1 MPVVDDLQQCVVRV
15 PDMNLVIKLPC
26 SPMTYSCCYW
36 LSGGWS
42 QLMAKNS
49 SSHGESNFP
58 LCPMHM
64 TGRKN
69 IFLLG
74 KKKTNKP
81 VENILPEFS
90 TSFKNYMFLLA
101 L

>member
-1 MPVVDDLQQCVVRV
+1 MPVVDDLQQFVVRV
-15 PDMNLVIKLPC
+15 SDMNLVIKLPC

-36 LSGGWS
+36 LSVGWN
-42 QLMAKNS
+42 QLTAKNS
-49 SSHGESNFP
+49 SSHGESDFP

-69 IFLLG
+69 IFLLV
-74 KKKTNKP
+74 KKNNKP
-81 VENILPEFS
+81 VENISPEFS
-90 TSFKNYMFLLA
+90 TSFRNYMFLLA

>member
-1 MPVVDDLQQCVVRV
+1 
-15 PDMNLVIKLPC
+15 
-26 SPMTYSCCYW
+26 
-36 LSGGWS
+36 
-42 QLMAKNS
+42 MAKNS

-69 IFLLG
+69 IFLLV
-74 KKKTNKP
+74 KKKNNNKP
-81 VENILPEFS
+81 VENISPEFS
-90 TSFKNYMFLLA
+90 TSFRNYMFLLA